1 MFRFVFFIFFLFIF
15 GYKYNV
21 MKRSVSIEKL
31 KNNEGRVWDVAVIG
45 GGASGFGVALDALSR
60 GLTVVLLE
68 KSDFAKGTSSRSTKL
83 LHGGVRYLAQG
94 DVSLVF
100 EALKERGRLIAN
112 APHLT
117 YNQPFIIPIYT
128 WFDRIQYSAGL
139 KIYDWMAGKLR
150 LGKSRFISK
159 SQTVKR
165 LPQIEQKGLKGGVV
179 YHDGQFD
186 DARMIVSL
194 AQTCDELGACV
205 LNYAKVTS
213 LTKNGEGK
221 IDGLKF
227 KDEVSGK
234 KYTIGAKMVVN
245 ATGVFADKI
254 LRMDKPDA
262 PKSIRPSQG
271 IHLVFDQSFLGGKD
285 ALMIPKT
292 SDGRV
297 LFAVPWLG
305 KLVVGTTDT
314 LREKAKLEPE
324 ALEKEIDFVL
334 ETAQAYLAK
343 KPQRKDVLSVFAGLR
358 PLAAPKEDGAKTKE
372 ISRSHK
378 VMVSESG
385 LVSITG
391 GKWTTFR
398 KMGEDTVE
406 KYSEVTGET
415 IKESSSATIKLHGY
429 TQTAPKGHL
438 SGFGADAVLIEQ
450 MMEKDKKTAEKLHPE
465 YPFSIAE
472 VKWIVGQEMPAKI
485 EDILARRLR
494 VLFLDAKAALE
505 MAPKVAE
512 IMAEAHG
519 FDQDWI
525 QSELKDFEK
534 TANKYILK

>member
-1 MFRFVFFIFFLFIF
+1 
-15 GYKYNV
+15 
-21 MKRSVSIEKL
+21 MKRSVSVEKL
-31 KNNEGRVWDVAVIG
+31 KNGKDKVWDVAVIG
-45 GGASGFGVALDALSR
+45 GGASGFGVAIDALSR
-60 GLTVVLLE
+60 GLSVLLLE

-94 DVSLVF
+94 DVALVF
-100 EALKERGRLIAN
+100 EALKERGRLISN

-117 YNQPFIIPIYT
+117 FNQPFIIPIYT
-128 WFDRIQYSAGL
+128 WFDRVQYSAGL

-159 SQTVKR
+159 SETIKR
-165 LPQIEQKGLKGGVV
+165 LPQIKQEGLKGGVV

-194 AQTCDELGACV
+194 AQTCDEQGACV

-213 LTKNGEGK
+213 LTKSESGK

-227 KDEVSGK
+227 KDEVSDK
-234 KYTIGAKMVVN
+234 KYTIKAKMVVN

-254 LRMDKPDA
+254 LQMDKPGA

-314 LREKAKLEPE
+314 LRDKVKLEPE
-324 ALEKEIDFVL
+324 ALQKEIDFVL

-343 KPQRKDVLSVFAGLR
+343 KPQREDVLSVFAGLR
-358 PLAAPKEDGAKTKE
+358 PLAAPKEGGAKTKE

-378 VMVSESG
+378 VIVSESG

-406 KYSEVTGET
+406 RFTEVTGEA
-415 IKESSSATIKLHGY
+415 IKESSSATLKLHGY
-429 TQTAPKGHL
+429 TEKVPEGHL

-450 MMEKDKKTAEKLHPE
+450 MMEKDKDIAVRLHPK
-465 YPFSIAE
+465 YPFTLAE
-472 VKWIVGQEMPAKI
+472 VKWIVGQEMPAKV
-485 EDILARRLR
+485 EDVLARRLR
-494 VLFLDAKAALE
+494 VLFLDAKVAIE

-512 IMAEAHG
+512 IMAEANG
-519 FDQDWI
+519 FDQDWVKAEI
-525 QSELKDFEK
+525 KDFEK